1 MDLQIITQNVNTPR
15 TMNEDNNN
23 NNKNLNENKIL
34 KIKNLNSNNKIHL
47 EIGSLLKTNVE
58 SIVNSTSKN
67 LELNRGN
74 LSKQILNEAG
84 LSLLNECEINY
95 PSGIKSSEVAVTSA
109 GLLSKF
115 RNIFHVT
122 FTPFKDV
129 DSCIQICLFFCFL
142 IKQLTVGEKG
152 P

>member
-1 MDLQIITQNVNTPR
+1 MFLKDNQCCFIIDLHIITQNVNPSR
-15 TMNEDNNN
+15 IKNEDNNH
-23 NNKNLNENKIL
+23 NKNLNENKIL
-34 KIKNLNSNNKIHL
+34 KIKNLGSNNKIHL

-58 SIVNSTSKN
+58 SIVNSTSPN
-67 LELNRGN
+67 LELNSGN

-84 LSLLNECEINY
+84 LIILNECKVNY

-122 FTPFKDV
+122 FNPFKDV
-129 DSCIQICLFFCFL
+129 DSCIQVCLF
-142 IKQLTVGEKG
+142 
-152 P
+152 